1 MAGGFM
7 KEAMG
12 NVFKALADPHRQN
25 ILKLLSEQ
33 EMGVCEIIHVIGL
46 SQPAVSHHLKTLKQA
61 NLVATDKQGKNVFYS
76 LNKEGLKDFFDQFN
90 CFLHDLA
97 LFSDCDPKPSRLRQ
111 NPSLCEVLGYS
122 KTVCE
127 E

>member
-1 MAGGFM
+1 MN
-7 KEAMG
+7 EAMS
-12 NVFKALADPHRQN
+12 NVLKALSDTHRQN

-33 EMGVCEIIHVIGL
+33 EMGVCEIINVIGL

-61 NLVATDKQGKNVFYS
+61 NLVATDKQGKIVFYS
-76 LNKEGLKDFFDQFN
+76 LNKEGLRDFFNQFH
-90 CFLHDLA
+90 CFLQDLA
-97 LFSDCDPKPSRLRQ
+97 LFSDGDPKPSQLRQ
-111 NPSLCEVLGYS
+111 NPNLCELLGFS